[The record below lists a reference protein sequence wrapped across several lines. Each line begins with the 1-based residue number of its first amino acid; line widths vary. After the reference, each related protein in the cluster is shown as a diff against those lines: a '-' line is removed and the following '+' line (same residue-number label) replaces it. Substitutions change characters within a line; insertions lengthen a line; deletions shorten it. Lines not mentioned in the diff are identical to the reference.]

1 MVAEVPKIS
10 SPLNIT
16 FNSGATASSG
26 TPIVGAMQLHAHPE
40 QHEPQVTAVRLAPAS
55 PRVLGLLARLLL
67 DPATDEDDTNE

>member
-1 MVAEVPKIS
+1 
-10 SPLNIT
+10 
-16 FNSGATASSG
+16 
-26 TPIVGAMQLHAHPE
+26 MQLHAHPE